1 MRKLSHK
8 QSLMVII
15 AIALLAVI
23 LQFVLGQA
31 WLAQILVSLVGAVM
45 AMTMFIEMIGTL
57 RSGKYGVDLLA
68 ILAVVSSLLFS
79 EYWAAMVILVMLT
92 GGDALEDYASKKANT
107 ELKALLDNSPQ
118 VAHRLHGEK
127 LEDIAVNQVQVDD
140 KLVIK
145 PGELVPVD
153 GFIVEGSSNFDE
165 SSLTGESQPVNKDFN
180 DELMS
185 GSVNGDAVV
194 TMQASQVA
202 ANSKYQQLI
211 KLVKKA
217 EATPARFV
225 RMADRYAVPFTI
237 VAIAIAVVAAVIS
250 KSPSRIAQVLV
261 VASPCPLIL
270 AAPVEMVSGMSRASR
285 NGIVVKTG
293 DVLEK
298 LSTAKTVAF
307 DKTGTLTNGHLMVA
321 EILPHQEVSQT
332 ELLQI
337 AASVETISS
346 HVLARSLVTY
356 AIDKGLKMLS
366 VSDAQEITANGV
378 QALIQGKLV
387 KVGKRKFV
395 TGDPLIP
402 SQTHTAIYV
411 SRDGQYLGCI
421 TFTDYLRP
429 EASQT
434 MVQLHHLGVE
444 KLMMLSGD
452 QVKTAQ
458 KIGQEVGI
466 DDVQAEL
473 LPEDKIAA
481 LKALTPEEKPVVMV
495 GDGVNDAPSLVTADV
510 GIAMGAHGSSAA
522 SESADLVILK
532 DDLAKVAKAV
542 VIAKDTIR
550 VARQAVLIGI
560 FICTALMLIAA
571 FGIIPAFIGAMFQE
585 VIDTV
590 SILWALR
597 ARYSNEK

>member
-185 GSVNGDAVV
+185 GSVNGDAMV

-237 VAIAIAVVAAVIS
+237 VSIAIAVVAAVIS

-270 AAPVEMVSGMSRASR
+270 AAPVAMVSGMSRASR

-356 AIDKGLKMLS
+356 AIDKGLEMLS

-411 SRDGQYLGCI
+411 SRDDQYLGCI

-434 MVQLHHLGVE
+434 MVQLHHLGVK

-560 FICTALMLIAA
+560 FICIALMLIAA

>member
-31 WLAQILVSLVGAVM
+31 WLAQILVSLVGAVI

-270 AAPVEMVSGMSRASR
+270 AAPVAMVSGMSRASR

-356 AIDKGLKMLS
+356 AIDKGLEMLS

-411 SRDGQYLGCI
+411 SRDDQYLGCI

-434 MVQLHHLGVE
+434 MVQLHHLGVK

>member
-270 AAPVEMVSGMSRASR
+270 AAPVAMVSGMSRASR

-346 HVLARSLVTY
+346 HVLARALVTY

>member
-45 AMTMFIEMIGTL
+45 ATTMFIEMIGTL

-270 AAPVEMVSGMSRASR
+270 AAPVAMVSGMSRASR

-356 AIDKGLKMLS
+356 AIDKGLEMLS

-411 SRDGQYLGCI
+411 SRDDQYLGCI

-434 MVQLHHLGVE
+434 MVQLHHLGVK

-590 SILWALR
+590 SILWALK

>member
-270 AAPVEMVSGMSRASR
+270 SAPVAMVSGMSRASR

-411 SRDGQYLGCI
+411 SRDDQYLGCI

-434 MVQLHHLGVE
+434 MVQLHHLGVK

>member
-57 RSGKYGVDLLA
+57 KSGKYGVDLLA

-270 AAPVEMVSGMSRASR
+270 AAPVAMVSGMSRASR

-356 AIDKGLKMLS
+356 AIDKGLEMLS

-411 SRDGQYLGCI
+411 SRDDQYLGCI

-434 MVQLHHLGVE
+434 MVQLHHLGVK